1 MMLNSFF
8 FLVRIQLEHKA
19 ALLTEQ
25 TEVWIVQ
32 SYQCN
37 TASAGFLSYLHK
49 QEIVSRSA
57 TVGALPRNIVQEFN
71 I

>member
-8 FLVRIQLEHKA
+8 SLVRIQLEHKA

-32 SYQCN
+32 SYQYN
-37 TASAGFLSYLHK
+37 TASAGYLHK

-57 TVGALPRNIVQEFN
+57 IVGALPRNIVQEFN